1 MARINL
7 LPWRE
12 EARERK
18 NKEFITQVVLILLLS
33 AAVALAVWYYFDN
46 QLTEQQRANDLVS
59 QENQRLD
66 GVLTEIETLEQRREE
81 IISRMKVIQDLQ
93 GTRPIPVRVW
103 DDLARAMPE
112 ALYLTSLKREGDLIT
127 LNGRADNPNVV
138 SSLIRNLDNSNW
150 MTASAVRS
158 ITKDIPNNPAEII
171 TPEQQ
176 YVTFEVTTT
185 VVIQAAKPDE
195 EQATADSPAEEVTP

>member
-18 NKEFITQVVLILLLS
+18 NKEFITQVVLIFLLS

-66 GVLTEIETLEQRREE
+66 GVLTEIETLEQRRED

-112 ALYLTSLKREGDLIT
+112 ALYLTSLKREGNLIT

-138 SSLIRNLDNSNW
+138 SNLIRNLDNSDW

-158 ITKDIPNNPAEII
+158 ITKDIPNNSAEII

-195 EQATADSPAEEVTP
+195 EQVTEDSPAEVTP

>member
-66 GVLTEIETLEQRREE
+66 GVLTEIETLEQRRED

-103 DDLARAMPE
+103 DDMARAMPE
-112 ALYLTSLKREGDLIT
+112 ALYLTSLKREGNLIT

-138 SSLIRNLDNSNW
+138 SNLIRNLDNSNW

-195 EQATADSPAEEVTP
+195 EQATADSPAEVTP

>member
-18 NKEFITQVVLILLLS
+18 NKEFVTQVALVFLLS
-33 AAVALAVWYYFDN
+33 AAAALAVWYYFN
-46 QLTEQQRANDLVS
+46 TQLTEQQRANELIT

-66 GVLTEIETLEQRREE
+66 GVLTEIETLEQRRED

-103 DDLARAMPE
+103 DDLARAMPP
-112 ALYLTSLKREGDLIT
+112 ALYLTSLRREGDLIT

-138 SSLIRNLDNSNW
+138 SNLIRNLDSSNW
-150 MTASAVRS
+150 MTASSVRT
-158 ITKDIPNNPAEII
+158 IQKDIPTSNEMLSA
-171 TPEQQ
+171 EQQ
-176 YVTFEVTTT
+176 YVTFVVTTT
-185 VVIQAAKPDE
+185 IVTQVVTEDNQSSADAPAVE
-195 EQATADSPAEEVTP
+195 ATP

>member
-18 NKEFITQVVLILLLS
+18 NKEFITQVVLIFLLS

-66 GVLTEIETLEQRREE
+66 GVLTEIETLEQRRED

-103 DDLARAMPE
+103 DDLARDMPE
-112 ALYLTSLKREGDLIT
+112 ALYLTSLKREGNLIT

-138 SSLIRNLDNSNW
+138 SNLIRNLDNSDW

-158 ITKDIPNNPAEII
+158 ITKDIPNNSAEII

-195 EQATADSPAEEVTP
+195 EQVTEDSPAEVTP

>member
-12 EARERK
+12 ETRERK
-18 NKEFITQVVLILLLS
+18 NKEFITQVVLIFLLS

-66 GVLTEIETLEQRREE
+66 GVLTEIEMLEQRRED

-171 TPEQQ
+171 TSEQQ

-195 EQATADSPAEEVTP
+195 EQATADSPAEVTP

>member
-12 EARERK
+12 ETRERK
-18 NKEFITQVVLILLLS
+18 NKEFVTQVALVFLLS
-33 AAVALAVWYYFDN
+33 AAIAMAVWYYFNN
-46 QLTEQQRANDLVS
+46 QLTDQQRANELIT

-66 GVLTEIETLEQRREE
+66 GVLTEIETLEQRRED

-93 GTRPIPVRVW
+93 GTRPVPVRVW
-103 DDLARAMPE
+103 DDLARAMPS
-112 ALYLTSLKREGDLIT
+112 ALYLTSLKREGDLII

-138 SSLIRNLDNSNW
+138 SSLIRNLDSSNW

-158 ITKDIPNNPAEII
+158 IQKDIPNGTEPLSLD
-171 TPEQQ
+171 QQ

-185 VVIQAAKPDE
+185 VVSQVVESTEAK
-195 EQATADSPAEEVTP
+195 EEVAP

>member
-66 GVLTEIETLEQRREE
+66 GVLTEIETLEQRRED

-112 ALYLTSLKREGDLIT
+112 ALYLTSLKREGNLIT

-138 SSLIRNLDNSNW
+138 SNLIRNLDNSNW

-195 EQATADSPAEEVTP
+195 EQATADSPAEVTP

>member
-66 GVLTEIETLEQRREE
+66 GVLTEIETLEQRRED

-112 ALYLTSLKREGDLIT
+112 ALYLTSLKREGNLIT

-138 SSLIRNLDNSNW
+138 SNLIRNLDNSNW

-195 EQATADSPAEEVTP
+195 EQVTADSPAEVTP

>member
-18 NKEFITQVVLILLLS
+18 NKEFITQVVLIFLLS

-66 GVLTEIETLEQRREE
+66 GVLTEIEMLEQRRED

-195 EQATADSPAEEVTP
+195 EQATADSPAEVTP

>member
-18 NKEFITQVVLILLLS
+18 NKEFITQVVLIFLLS

-66 GVLTEIETLEQRREE
+66 GVLTEIETLEQRRED

-195 EQATADSPAEEVTP
+195 EQATADSPAEVTP

>member
-18 NKEFITQVVLILLLS
+18 NKEFITQVVLIFLLS

-66 GVLTEIETLEQRREE
+66 GVLTEIET
-81 IISRMKVIQDLQ
+81 
-93 GTRPIPVRVW
+93 
-103 DDLARAMPE
+103 
-112 ALYLTSLKREGDLIT
+112 
-127 LNGRADNPNVV
+127 
-138 SSLIRNLDNSNW
+138 
-150 MTASAVRS
+150 
-158 ITKDIPNNPAEII
+158 
-171 TPEQQ
+171 
-176 YVTFEVTTT
+176 
-185 VVIQAAKPDE
+185 
-195 EQATADSPAEEVTP
+195 

>member
-138 SSLIRNLDNSNW
+138 SNLIRNLDDSHW
-150 MTASAVRS
+150 MAASSVRS
-158 ITKDIPNNPAEII
+158 IQKDIPDSTE
-171 TPEQQ
+171 TLSLEQQ
-176 YVTFEVTTT
+176 YVTFEVTTNIVSQ
-185 VVIQAAKPDE
+185 VVLPE
-195 EQATADSPAEEVTP
+195 EGSEQGEATP

>member
-18 NKEFITQVVLILLLS
+18 NKEFITQVVLIFLLS
-33 AAVALAVWYYFDN
+33 AAVALAVWYYFDK

-66 GVLTEIETLEQRREE
+66 GVLTEIETLEQRRED

-195 EQATADSPAEEVTP
+195 EQATADSPAEVTP

>member
-66 GVLTEIETLEQRREE
+66 GVLTEIEMLEQRRED

-195 EQATADSPAEEVTP
+195 EQATADSPAEVTP

>member
-18 NKEFITQVVLILLLS
+18 NKEFITQVVLIFLLS

-66 GVLTEIETLEQRREE
+66 GVLTEIETLEQRRED